1 MSTSRTPSK
10 NFPRATGA
18 GIVNLKPSTPSLRMA
33 NGGQMDMYARASQTT
48 NGTIALQNQMAG
60 TSPSAAPADTRLTN
74 ENQRMGMAAGLLHSN
89 QTPMVAPQITNT
101 PVSLQMADGGVFD
114 SLRRAVGMGAPETM
128 REKFA
133 RQDAERAASR
143 PQVPSVTPSLAATPM
158 PAPMGSQSVIDGRM
172 KAAGLQNGGQ
182 VPGTGKGDKIPAKYE
197 PGEFVVSND
206 MLDAAPSLRGELHSL
221 RNAVLAKKGMTP
233 EQADAKAVVGG
244 GLRAVNAFD
253 PASYLK
259 TTFPG
264 GGADLELS
272 RHNAASSNTAG
283 AGNAQSQ
290 TTSGTP
296 NVGSSVAGATPGTA
310 GSSASSGQSA
320 GAAGVKPDFSANPAK
335 PFEFDPTAKY
345 PDGPSLRQRAA
356 DLFKSKPKPLT
367 PAPYS
372 AGAAIGAA
380 KPFMGPAAIAA
391 SLYDEQRNVERVA
404 QDPNASKLDVAT
416 QQAEGLGRWGA
427 AGAAGLA
434 AATAAAPTAP
444 FTMGAGPLVAGA
456 LGSVAGYYGADG
468 AIKAGRLLAGSD
480 AAAPVDQLRGQQA
493 PTAATPYTPRPD
505 SVQPWGRE
513 GRSSLSGVSPGQTA
527 APVRGAED
535 FTAPLRDVP
544 VNLPKGLRDGMVYKT
559 RDAKGN
565 ITYSGRNVS
574 GDVSDKML
582 NGDGTSAGGMR
593 GSVQVAAGA
602 PTFGPNGSY
611 VIDNQAP
618 TGEAKQRAINQS
630 LMGPGG
636 TKMSPNDVAI
646 MAANQ
651 RDGVDLYRGTSQ
663 DMSLRGGAGGGRDSA
678 EIARLKELIASPIGT
693 PGRKSAAALLQQ
705 HMQNQ
710 GSMDVAKL
718 QQETTLRGKQMEIDT
733 AQARRNAIGQAAQAA
748 GGDPVKTAQILSNL
762 GLTDDA
768 AHFTTMAGQA
778 QTREKG
784 AQELGTTARENTK
797 KEFRVY
803 DAKDPSKVDEAASQQ
818 AFDAVRQIFPGIESA
833 DEGTRNKFMSDAK
846 EMHGIFQKARS
857 QDRVGWD
864 ALKFWEPKRPALSA
878 MPSLRNGKTE
888 QVGVFDGLVTVNAS
902 NGDTL
907 VKRQDGTT
915 LNLGQLTSRQRELV
929 ENAKT
934 SGWGK

>member
-48 NGTIALQNQMAG
+48 NDTIALQNQMAG

-74 ENQRMGMAAGLLHSN
+74 ESQRMGMAAGLLHSN
-89 QTPMVAPQITNT
+89 QTPMAAPQITNT

-143 PQVPSVTPSLAATPM
+143 PQPAAPAPAAPPM
-158 PAPMGSQSVIDGRM
+158 MTPAPMGSQSVIDGRM

-264 GGADLELS
+264 GGADLELPT
-272 RHNAASSNTAG
+272 RAPATAAP
-283 AGNAQSQ
+283 AGNAHPFNAAGYTPPTVNSEGVRTGGPNGQ
-290 TTSGTP
+290 TKT
-296 NVGSSVAGATPGTA
+296 NFSVERPVSA
-310 GSSASSGQSA
+310 GSPAGVPG
-320 GAAGVKPDFSANPAK
+320 GAAAPD
-335 PFEFDPTAKY
+335 
-345 PDGPSLRQRAA
+345 
-356 DLFKSKPKPLT
+356 
-367 PAPYS
+367 
-372 AGAAIGAA
+372 I
-380 KPFMGPAAIAA
+380 
-391 SLYDEQRNVERVA
+391 
-404 QDPNASKLDVAT
+404 
-416 QQAEGLGRWGA
+416 A
-427 AGAAGLA
+427 AGAAEKTGLRGSLWSRAKSGVGSAASGVKNAGRTALEFAGPASAVYAGGDALTSAATNQLNSLNDHNLGMMTNAGGGDDTAFA
-434 AATAAAPTAP
+434 AAILQQGRANTAASAPAVPPKPPQGTTLPDTGMGSGRGRMQP
-444 FTMGAGPLVAGA
+444 FGTPG
-456 LGSVAGYYGADG
+456 
-468 AIKAGRLLAGSD
+468 
-480 AAAPVDQLRGQQA
+480 AAPSNQDLRS
-493 PTAATPYTPRPD
+493 RD
-505 SVQPWGRE
+505 FS
-513 GRSSLSGVSPGQTA
+513 
-527 APVRGAED
+527 AELN
-535 FTAPLRDVP
+535 ALPS
-544 VNLPKGLRDGMVYKT
+544 NLPKDLRSGVVHKT
-559 RDAKGN
+559 VNANGRV
-565 ITYSGRNVS
+565 TYSGR
-574 GDVSDKML
+574 DVGVGSDG
-582 NGDGTSAGGMR
+582 NTQFVDGTGRSITPR

-611 VIDNQAP
+611 VTDNQAP

-636 TKMSPNDVAI
+636 TKMSPNDVAT

-710 GSMDVAKL
+710 GSMDVARL
-718 QQETTLRGKQMEIDT
+718 QQETTLRGKQMEIDI

-784 AQELGTTARENTK
+784 AQDIARTNDDSATKDLESMAVDVNKNGESVISQGKLSTARGVAKQVTPGYFNMDANQRAAVLPQVQSGVNIVDGMNAARNT
-797 KEFRVY
+797 
-803 DAKDPSKVDEAASQQ
+803 
-818 AFDAVRQIFPGIESA
+818 GWL
-833 DEGTRNKFMSDAK
+833 
-846 EMHGIFQKARS
+846 QK
-857 QDRVGWD
+857 VGWD
-864 ALKFWEPKRPALSA
+864 GDSTEINTLPN
-878 MPSLRNGKTE
+878 LRGAKVE
-888 QVGVFDGLVTVNAS
+888 EVGAFEGLRTPNVGRTDYAVRLA
-902 NGDTL
+902 
-907 VKRQDGTT
+907 DGTT
-915 LNLGQLTSRQRELV
+915 RYIPRNKVGNKEL
-929 ENAKT
+929 ETLRSQGATLAK
-934 SGWGK
+934 

>member
-1 MSTSRTPSK
+1 MWSRAKS
-10 NFPRATGA
+10 GV
-18 GIVNLKPSTPSLRMA
+18 G
-33 NGGQMDMYARASQTT
+33 
-48 NGTIALQNQMAG
+48 
-60 TSPSAAPADTRLTN
+60 SAASGVKNAGRTAIEFAGPASAVYAGGDALTSAATNQLNSLDDHNLGMMTNAGGGDDTAF
-74 ENQRMGMAAGLLHSN
+74 AAAILQQGRANTAAS
-89 QTPMVAPQITNT
+89 APVVPPKPPQGTTLPDI
-101 PVSLQMADGGVFD
+101 
-114 SLRRAVGMGAPETM
+114 GMGSG
-128 REKFA
+128 R
-133 RQDAERAASR
+133 
-143 PQVPSVTPSLAATPM
+143 
-158 PAPMGSQSVIDGRM
+158 GRM
-172 KAAGLQNGGQ
+172 QPFGT
-182 VPGTGKGDKIPAKYE
+182 PG
-197 PGEFVVSND
+197 
-206 MLDAAPSLRGELHSL
+206 AAPSNQDLR
-221 RNAVLAKKGMTP
+221 
-233 EQADAKAVVGG
+233 
-244 GLRAVNAFD
+244 
-253 PASYLK
+253 
-259 TTFPG
+259 
-264 GGADLELS
+264 S
-272 RHNAASSNTAG
+272 R
-283 AGNAQSQ
+283 
-290 TTSGTP
+290 
-296 NVGSSVAGATPGTA
+296 
-310 GSSASSGQSA
+310 
-320 GAAGVKPDFSANPAK
+320 DFSAELNAL
-335 PFEFDPTAKY
+335 
-345 PDGPSLRQRAA
+345 PS
-356 DLFKSKPKPLT
+356 
-367 PAPYS
+367 
-372 AGAAIGAA
+372 
-380 KPFMGPAAIAA
+380 
-391 SLYDEQRNVERVA
+391 
-404 QDPNASKLDVAT
+404 
-416 QQAEGLGRWGA
+416 
-427 AGAAGLA
+427 
-434 AATAAAPTAP
+434 
-444 FTMGAGPLVAGA
+444 
-456 LGSVAGYYGADG
+456 
-468 AIKAGRLLAGSD
+468 
-480 AAAPVDQLRGQQA
+480 
-493 PTAATPYTPRPD
+493 
-505 SVQPWGRE
+505 
-513 GRSSLSGVSPGQTA
+513 
-527 APVRGAED
+527 
-535 FTAPLRDVP
+535 
-544 VNLPKGLRDGMVYKT
+544 NLPKDLRSGVVHKT
-559 RDAKGN
+559 VDANGRV
-565 ITYSGRNVS
+565 TYSGR
-574 GDVSDKML
+574 DVGVGSDG
-582 NGDGTSAGGMR
+582 NTQFVDGTGRGITPR

-611 VIDNQAP
+611 VTDNQAP

-710 GSMDVAKL
+710 GSMDVARL
-718 QQETTLRGKQMEIDT
+718 QQETTLRGKQMEIDI